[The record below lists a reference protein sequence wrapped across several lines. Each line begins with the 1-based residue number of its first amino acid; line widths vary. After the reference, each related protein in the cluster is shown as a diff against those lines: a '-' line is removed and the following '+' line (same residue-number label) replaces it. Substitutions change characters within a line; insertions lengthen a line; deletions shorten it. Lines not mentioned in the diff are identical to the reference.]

1 MFYILIVK
9 EDSTVEILINQPGNL
24 NVLGQANDVFPF
36 AKCNQF
42 QKQLSPE
49 IGVSVSEN

>member
-24 NVLGQANDVFPF
+24 NVLGHANDVFPF

-42 QKQLSPE
+42 KKQLSPE